1 MAKKTFNDEVYG
13 KITYK
18 EDYWLLKDRVTFKI
32 NNKETIV
39 NAEVDVYNS
48 IYENFN
54 MGLMSEGLM
63 KFHKENPELLRAD
76 EAEKIKSEQK
86 LLYKKYLIE
95 NIDKTSYNIEEAAL
109 RKREEMLEDETEKTF
124 SEIVGKEKAK
134 RIFQARTREEKLASL
149 ELKRLR
155 VFKDS
160 IEIEC
165 KCDWFSPLGGFVI
178 FSGGSIEMFYID
190 SMSI

>member
-1 MAKKTFNDEVYG
+1 MVKKTFNDEIYG
-13 KITYK
+13 KVTYK

-32 NNKETIV
+32 NNKEIIAK
-39 NAEVDVYNS
+39 AEIDVYNS

-54 MGLMSEGLM
+54 MGLMSEGLI
-63 KFHKENPELLRAD
+63 KFHKKNPELLRAD
-76 EAEKIKSEQK
+76 EAEKIKNQQK
-86 LLYKKYLIE
+86 ALYKKYIID
-95 NIDKTSYNIEEAAL
+95 NIDKTSYKIEESAL
-109 RKREEMLEDETEKTF
+109 GKREEMLEDENEKTF

-134 RIFQARTREEKLASL
+134 RVFQARTREEKLASL

-160 IEIEC
+160 IEIQC
-165 KCDWFSPLGGFVI
+165 KCDWFSPSGGFVI
-178 FSGGSIEMFYID
+178 FSDGSIEMFYID

>member
-32 NNKETIV
+32 NNKENIAK
-39 NAEVDVYNS
+39 AEIDIYNS

-54 MGLMSEGLM
+54 MGLMSEGLV
-63 KFHKENPELLRAD
+63 KFHRENPELLRAD
-76 EAEKIKSEQK
+76 EAEKVKNGQK
-86 LLYKKYLIE
+86 ALYKKYLID

-165 KCDWFSPLGGFVI
+165 KCDWFSPSGGFVI
-178 FSGGSIEMFYID
+178 FSDGNVEMFYID